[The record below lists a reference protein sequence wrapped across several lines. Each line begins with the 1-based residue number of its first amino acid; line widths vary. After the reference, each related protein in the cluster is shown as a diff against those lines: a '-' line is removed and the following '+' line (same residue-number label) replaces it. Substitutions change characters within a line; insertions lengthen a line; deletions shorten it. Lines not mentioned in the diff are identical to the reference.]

1 MTILTAER
9 PRVLSPM
16 HLLVIS
22 VVLMRKW
29 QLLPA
34 SRDSPIACASHTISN
49 EVASRLKVRCT
60 GGEPL
65 DRDSLI
71 GNVDGMKIKGNV
83 HASGKK

>member
-1 MTILTAER
+1 MTNLTAER
-9 PRVLSPM
+9 PRVLSHM
-16 HLLVIS
+16 HLLAVS

-34 SRDSPIACASHTISN
+34 SRDSPIACASHTIWN
-49 EVASRLKVRCT
+49 EVGSRLKVRCT

-71 GNVDGMKIKGNV
+71 GNVDAI
-83 HASGKK
+83 